1 MEEIKFP
8 AVKLGLYVLLEKK
21 HVAWMKSLA
30 DSFLRSPI
38 WIVVSVA
45 QSCLTPLRPD
55 GLQHTRLLSPWN
67 VPEKNT
73 GVGCCFL
80 RQGIFPI
87 QRLNLHLLHWQAH
100 ALLLSHWGN
109 PNQYV

>member
-30 DSFLRSPI
+30 DSFLHSPI

-45 QSCLTPLRPD
+45 QSCPTLCDPMD
-55 GLQHTRLLSPWN
+55 YSPPGSS
-67 VPEKNT
+67 V
-73 GVGCCFL
+73 
-80 RQGIFPI
+80 QGIFPKRI
-87 QRLNLHLLHWQAH
+87 LEWVAVSFARAFS
-100 ALLLSHWGN
+100 LSRD
-109 PNQYV
+109 